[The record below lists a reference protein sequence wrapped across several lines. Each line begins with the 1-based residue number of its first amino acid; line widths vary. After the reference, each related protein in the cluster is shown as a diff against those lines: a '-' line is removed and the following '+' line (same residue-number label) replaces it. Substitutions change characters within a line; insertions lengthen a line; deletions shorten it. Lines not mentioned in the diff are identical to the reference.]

1 MPIHDQTASVVNL
14 AKSRRLTQD
23 RASIDT
29 TIPTAT
35 LELILDTVI
44 ALGTPQ
50 TAHDT
55 GDAAARSVMGR
66 VASISEAQRARDS

>member
-14 AKSRRLTQD
+14 AKSWKLTLE
-23 RASIDT
+23 RAALNT

-35 LELILDTVI
+35 LELLLDTLI

-50 TAHDT
+50 VAQDT
-55 GDAAARSVMGR
+55 SDAAARTVMGR
-66 VASISEAQRARDS
+66 VAAISEAQRNG